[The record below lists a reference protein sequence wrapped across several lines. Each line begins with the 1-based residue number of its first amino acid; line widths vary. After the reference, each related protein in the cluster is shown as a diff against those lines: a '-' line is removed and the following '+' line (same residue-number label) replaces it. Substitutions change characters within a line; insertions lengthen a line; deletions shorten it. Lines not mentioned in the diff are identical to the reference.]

1 MHVHHT
7 ITSWHT
13 NYMWLEL
20 CHFYVWG
27 YNFLD
32 TGTKQSTCIINH
44 TAVEVLIVKNF
55 FFLRYKN
62 AFCAECHGVT
72 DILYWTME
80 IGCVTVT
87 NDQCHYP
94 RYYDY
99 SGVQWSKEYFMHM
112 ESFANDPSIHYLK
125 ER

>member
-1 MHVHHT
+1 
-7 ITSWHT
+7 
-13 NYMWLEL
+13 MWFEL

-32 TGTKQSTCIINH
+32 TGTKLSTCIIIILP
-44 TAVEVLIVKNF
+44 VVVLIVKNS